1 MSSNEFGKL
10 KHSLSQNISDNNSKS
25 NKKIDNNLASRDD
38 LEKLP
43 NFDQLSLDFDQKSND
58 HAKNNVKNLST
69 FDVLNSINN
78 TTSINNSINSIN
90 SINKNVQC
98 DEKTNPHDKDA
109 HKVEKVKKAENDFDV
124 KGVVN
129 ELMQTPINKPVSKP
143 KSTLFQQFC
152 QDPSVPNQ
160 LIDDGRVWLESV
172 SGERIN
178 HLILNGRWIY
188 IIKDLC
194 TASAEI

>member
-10 KHSLSQNISDNNSKS
+10 KHSLSQNISNSNSNS
-25 NKKIDNNLASRDD
+25 NKKIDNISTPLTD

-43 NFDQLSLDFDQKSND
+43 NFHQLNLNFDQNPLD
-58 HAKNNVKNLST
+58 HVKQNHINLST
-69 FDVLNSINN
+69 FDVLSSINN

-90 SINKNVQC
+90 SINSTNKNVQC
-98 DEKTNPHDKDA
+98 DD
-109 HKVEKVKKAENDFDV
+109 KKADGVKNDFDV
-124 KGVVN
+124 KGFVN
-129 ELMQTPINKPVSKP
+129 ELMQTPINNPISKP

-160 LIDDGRVWLESV
+160 LIDDGKFWLESV
-172 SGERIN
+172 SGEKIH